1 MKIQDAYLTGA
12 AASELTRAQQTQ
24 ATPPAST
31 EESRKPPA
39 AASDSVGL
47 SDLSLRL
54 LEVARGQSPEHVAR
68 LERLAAEIRTGR
80 YRVDP
85 LELSRRLV
93 EDALAR
99 QP

>member
-24 ATPPAST
+24 AVTPVPT
-31 EESRKPPA
+31 EAARKPPA
-39 AASDSVGL
+39 SASDSVGL
-47 SDLSLRL
+47 SALSVRL
-54 LEVARGQSPEHVAR
+54 LEVARGQSPEQVAR

-85 LELSRRLV
+85 LELSRRLI
-93 EDALAR
+93 EEAMAG
-99 QP
+99 PS